1 MNLYVDTHGTF
12 SCIGIPLFPPFWFW
26 IIWNSALLVK
36 AQRISFHTSGTLMFI
51 SNKQMNCTLVPFRR
65 VHDPRAVHLLLS
77 SPSGQTNCYLDM
89 SATMCTKRAMT
100 RNLQSQEIE
109 RIPPSLVP
117 PFVCKLFVIT
127 VVSDFARTIWIVC
140 QEHLSD
146 LNGC

>member
-1 MNLYVDTHGTF
+1 MAHSHVSVYLCFIHSGFESYEILHSLLKRSAFHFTHRV
-12 SCIGIPLFPPFWFW
+12 LFC
-26 IIWNSALLVK
+26 
-36 AQRISFHTSGTLMFI
+36 TLMFI
-51 SNKQMNCTLVPFRR
+51 SNKQMNCTLVPCRR
-65 VHDPRAVHLLLS
+65 VHDPRAVHPLLS

-89 SATMCTKRAMT
+89 SATMCTKRTMT
-100 RNLQSQEIE
+100 RNLQSQEIK